1 MLIGSEAVRSLA
13 HRTVALFGVGGV
25 GGYVAEVLAR
35 SGVGSIMLIDPDS
48 VSETNINRQIVATTA
63 TVGCLKVDVMKQR
76 IMEINP
82 QCRVSTFPIFYLPQN
97 AEEIPLANADYVVDC
112 IDTITAKIEIIKR
125 CHSLGIPVITC
136 LGAANKLDAT
146 AFRVADLFSTKMD
159 PLARVMRKKL
169 RQAGITAVKCVYS
182 EEQPIKPSPLADD
195 DDLPDTAT
203 DTVGSRP
210 KRVTPASNAFVPAA
224 EGIIAAGQVI
234 RDLISAHLTPPS
246 L

>member
-1 MLIGSEAVRSLA
+1 MLVGEDAVNSLA
-13 HRTVALFGVGGV
+13 ERTVALFGVGGV

-63 TVGCLKVDVMKQR
+63 TVGCLKVDVMKRR

-82 QCRVSTFPIFYLPQN
+82 QCRITTFPLFYLPEN
-97 AEEIPLANADYVVDC
+97 AHEIPLYTADYVVDC
-112 IDTITAKIEIIKR
+112 IDTVTAKIEIIKR
-125 CHSLGIPVITC
+125 CHALGIPVITC

-146 AFRVADLFSTKMD
+146 AFRVADLFTTKMD

-169 RQAGITAVKCVYS
+169 RQAGITSVKCVYS
-182 EEQPIKPSPLADD
+182 EEQPIKPTPLADD
-195 DDLPDTAT
+195 DDLPNRPTDTA
-203 DTVGSRP
+203 GPRP

-234 RDLISAHLTPPS
+234 RDLIAAPTPS
-246 L
+246 HNH